1 MLRSHELIGL
11 SALLAAALLSPVIAV
26 KVLVLIV
33 GFLIGRELPSS

>member
-1 MLRSHELIGL
+1 MLRSLELIGL

-33 GFLIGRELPSS
+33 GLLIGRELPSS